1 MIEEWP
7 AALEATPLATALRGS
22 VWVYPL
28 VNAAHILGVALL
40 VGSIVPLDLRLL
52 GVWRSVPLTP
62 LWGVLTRTA
71 GAGLILAMIF
81 GALLFITR
89 ASEYTASNLF
99 ISKMAVVALGTANAL
114 ALRVL
119 PQTQV
124 SEITST
130 KGKPPAR
137 RWHIAR
143 YVAYRPDVGTSDRL
157 LLKQSVF
164 VDAAAKE
171 AVVRGLGSGQSMHRQ
186 GIKDRIRN
194 QLFVYIGFRSRS
206 ASHPRAIR

>member
-1 MIEEWP
+1 
-7 AALEATPLATALRGS
+7 
-22 VWVYPL
+22 
-28 VNAAHILGVALL
+28 
-40 VGSIVPLDLRLL
+40 
-52 GVWRSVPLTP
+52 
-62 LWGVLTRTA
+62 
-71 GAGLILAMIF
+71 MIF

-137 RWHIAR
+137 L
-143 YVAYRPDVGTSDRL
+143 RL
-157 LLKQSVF
+157 AGGISLVTWLT
-164 VDAAAKE
+164 ALT
-171 AVVRGLGSGQSMHRQ
+171 LGR
-186 GIKDRIRN
+186 
-194 QLFVYIGFRSRS
+194 LIGYF
-206 ASHPRAIR
+206 

>member
-1 MIEEWP
+1 
-7 AALEATPLATALRGS
+7 
-22 VWVYPL
+22 
-28 VNAAHILGVALL
+28 
-40 VGSIVPLDLRLL
+40 
-52 GVWRSVPLTP
+52 
-62 LWGVLTRTA
+62 
-71 GAGLILAMIF
+71 MIF

-186 GIKDRIRN
+186 GIN
-194 QLFVYIGFRSRS
+194 PTS
-206 ASHPRAIR
+206 AIRGLKSCNVLIYRRGTSKGRHYKGVIWLGSKYSV